1 MIKVTPLKIMKSSKR
16 ETEPMDAEQRHN
28 SPANQYLETACQ
40 SLPVVKQTIRQYGDI
55 SLSMYIDRFTTS
67 DNTQTYQS
75 RDDLFQIIEQYHLS
89 FSDTG
94 AAKQVIYDLVE
105 NPVVLTANHQGADY
119 FAQSVQGTLIFALN
133 RLLSSPQSPT
143 VPVFAF
149 GNVPLNNLTFPRG
162 MLLYR
167 VNQSQLNKMPLKAPL
182 FPDRLKRRMVSHTP
196 KFDQAMVLR
205 LKKRLKQ
212 MVLKNLVASD
222 SGNIAAEIL
231 DNDYCNPAVIRLPD
245 YSQQATVLNNR
256 IWKQLFRNKK
266 PSADLIYLEIEKI
279 VSQLLVSDLTD
290 TQSLAYQVMFEKE
303 LRKHTLEALNC
314 VTGCWDNAT
323 LCRRAD
329 PHFTNEDQKHSNHN
343 AGTVF
348 FWGIDSS
355 GRRIPLALI
364 KTNAST
370 AMLRGISDHGKQFEI
385 PFTCQS
391 LLEGLQQRKLLP
403 SLFTCFLTIAFARGI
418 VCIGGYH
425 QGEYLPL
432 MKQGLVAALR
442 QTNGYHDAA
451 HLIEKVPA
459 DSYLSGMMA
468 VMTETENGD
477 GLTPAGPV
485 EIIAGR
491 GITHDEIE
499 QMRAL
504 TVREAHIAGLFE
516 TVPDIIRPSL
526 LEPDWKLKLAQDCYQ
541 QLNNKVVIK

>member
-1 MIKVTPLKIMKSSKR
+1 MNV
-16 ETEPMDAEQRHN
+16 EHQQN

-40 SLPVVKQTIRQYGDI
+40 NLPVIKRIIRQYGDL
-55 SLSMYIDRFTTS
+55 SLGAYIDRFTPPDHTK
-67 DNTQTYQS
+67 TYQS
-75 RDDLFQIIEQYHLS
+75 RDDLFEIIEQYCHL
-89 FSDTG
+89 FSDAL
-94 AAKQVIYDLVE
+94 AAKKIKHDLAV

-133 RLLSSPQSPT
+133 RLLLPQSPT

-149 GNVPLNNLTFPRG
+149 GNVPLNNLTYPRG

-167 VNQSQLNKMPLKAPL
+167 VNQSLLNKIPLKIPL

-212 MVLKNLVASD
+212 MVLKNQVASD
-222 SGNIAAEIL
+222 LGNIADAIL
-231 DNDYCNPAVIRLPD
+231 DNDYCHPEVMRLPD

-279 VSQLLVSDLTD
+279 VSQLLVGDLAD
-290 TQSLAYQVMFEKE
+290 TQSLAYQVMFEAN
-303 LRKHTLEALNC
+303 LREQTLEALNC
-314 VTGCWDNAT
+314 VKGCWDYEA
-323 LCRRAD
+323 LKRRVY
-329 PHFTNEDQKHSNHN
+329 PHLSNEYQAYSNHN

-348 FWGIDSS
+348 FWGIDAS

-364 KTNAST
+364 KANVSNT
-370 AMLRGISDHGKQFEI
+370 MLCGISDDGKHFEI

-403 SLFTCFLTIAFARGI
+403 SLFTCFLTIAFARGV

-425 QGEYLPL
+425 QGEYLPS
-432 MKQGLVAALR
+432 MKRGLIAALC
-442 QTNGYHDAA
+442 QTKGYPDVVR
-451 HLIEKVPA
+451 LIEQVSA

-468 VMTETENGD
+468 VMSKTTKHD
-477 GLTPAGPV
+477 GLIPAGPV
-485 EIIAGR
+485 EIIAGGGVTR
-491 GITHDEIE
+491 DEIE
-499 QMRAL
+499 QMRAM
-504 TVREAHIAGLFE
+504 TVRQAHLAGLFE

-541 QLNNKVVIK
+541 KLINKVVIK

>member
-1 MIKVTPLKIMKSSKR
+1 MKSSKGA
-16 ETEPMDAEQRHN
+16 TEPVHTEQRHN

-40 SLPVVKQTIRQYGDI
+40 SLPIVKRTIRQYGDI
-55 SLSMYIDRFTTS
+55 SLRIYIDRFATS

-75 RDDLFQIIEQYHLS
+75 RDDLFQIIEQYCLS
-89 FSDTG
+89 FYDTR
-94 AAKQVIYDLVE
+94 AAKLIVHDIAA

-133 RLLSSPQSPT
+133 RLLSPKSPT

-167 VNQSQLNKMPLKAPL
+167 MNQSQLKKMPLKAPL
-182 FPDRLKRRMVSHTP
+182 FPDRLKRGMVSHTP

-222 SGNIAAEIL
+222 SGKIADAIL
-231 DNDYCNPAVIRLPD
+231 DNDYCNPAIMKLPD
-245 YSQQATVLNNR
+245 YSHQATVLNGR

-279 VSQLLVSDLTD
+279 VGQLLVSDLAD
-290 TQSLAYQVMFEKE
+290 TQSLAYQVMFEQK
-303 LRKHTLEALNC
+303 LREHTLEALNR
-314 VTGCWDNAT
+314 VTGCWDYET
-323 LCRRAD
+323 LCRRMN

-364 KTNAST
+364 KSNAST
-370 AMLRGISDHGKQFEI
+370 ATLRGISDHGKQFEM

-403 SLFTCFLTIAFARGI
+403 SLFTCFMTIAFARGI
-418 VCIGGYH
+418 VCVGGYH

-432 MKQGLVAALR
+432 IKQGIVAALR
-442 QTNGYHDAA
+442 QTEGYHDVA
-451 HLIEKVPA
+451 HLIENVSA

-516 TVPDIIRPSL
+516 TVPDIIRPAL
-526 LEPDWKLKLAQDCYQ
+526 LETDWKLKLAQDCYQ
-541 QLNNKVVIK
+541 QLKNKVVIK

>member
-1 MIKVTPLKIMKSSKR
+1 MKVKPLKLCKAPK
-16 ETEPMDAEQRHN
+16 EQLNRCTLNIGTN
-28 SPANQYLETACQ
+28 SPANQYLEAACQ
-40 SLPVVKQTIRQYGDI
+40 SFTVVKRTIHQYGDF
-55 SLSMYIDRFTTS
+55 SLGTYINRFTPS
-67 DNTQTYQS
+67 DHSKAYQS
-75 RDDLFQIIEQYHLS
+75 RDDLYQIIKQYCHS
-89 FSDTG
+89 FTD
-94 AAKQVIYDLVE
+94 ARVAKLLVHDLAT
-105 NPVVLTANHQGADY
+105 NPVVLTANHQGTDY

-133 RLLSSPQSPT
+133 RLLSPQSPT

-167 VNQSQLNKMPLKAPL
+167 VNQSQLKKMPLKAPL

-212 MVLKNLVASD
+212 MVLKNQVASD
-222 SGNIAAEIL
+222 SGSIAAEIL
-231 DNDYCNPAVIRLPD
+231 DNDYCNPAVMRLPD
-245 YSQQATVLNNR
+245 YSHQATALNNR

-279 VSQLLVSDLTD
+279 VSQLLIRDLAD
-290 TQSLAYQVMFEKE
+290 TQSLAYQVMFEQE
-303 LRKHTLEALNC
+303 LREHTLEALNR
-314 VTGCWDNAT
+314 VTGCWNYET
-323 LCRRAD
+323 LCRRAY
-329 PHFTNEDQKHSNHN
+329 PHFTNEDQKYSNHN

-364 KTNAST
+364 KSNAST
-370 AMLRGISDHGKQFEI
+370 AILRGISDHGKQFET

-403 SLFTCFLTIAFARGI
+403 SLFTCFLTIAFARGV
-418 VCIGGYH
+418 VCVGGYH

-432 MKQGLVAALR
+432 IKQGLVAALH
-442 QTNGYHDAA
+442 QTKGYHDVA
-451 HLIEKVPA
+451 HLIENVSA
-459 DSYLSGMMA
+459 GSYLSGMMA
-468 VMTETENGD
+468 VMSKIAMED
-477 GLTPAGPV
+477 GLAPAGPV
-485 EIIAGR
+485 EIIAGG

-516 TVPDIIRPSL
+516 TVPDIIRPAL
-526 LEPDWKLKLAQDCYQ
+526 LETDWKLKLAQDCYQ
-541 QLNNKVVIK
+541 QLKNKVIIK